1 MKKFCY
7 FLFTAAML
15 AFTAC
20 SSDDNNE
27 EKGPLPFTIAE
38 KDIQIEDAR
47 AIEITSG
54 NLDYTANVED
64 PSIVRVAYH
73 APYEDENY
81 GNLFLIP
88 RKMGKTVVTVTD
100 NVCKITITL
109 QVEVLEKKGG
119 RGALIEDSNHP
130 LLAEG
135 NMLVFCTYDTSK
147 QFFIKEPQG
156 DAYITRKEGRY
167 ILSDRE
173 EKKYISL
180 TYKND
185 SEEEVT
191 EVYDISKSD
200 PAAISSLATELR
212 WAYEPQTKMASPI
225 IYHYLRMDGCNNEF
239 NITAIAEYGAQ

>member
-1 MKKFCY
+1 MV
-7 FLFTAAML
+7 AML

-38 KDIQIEDAR
+38 KDIQIEDAC

-54 NLDYTANVED
+54 NLDYTAYVKD

-88 RKMGKTVVTVTD
+88 KKMGKTVVTVTD
-100 NVCKITITL
+100 NVCKTTISL
-109 QVEVLEKKGG
+109 QVEVLEKEGG
-119 RGALIEDSNHP
+119 RGALIKDSNHP

-135 NMLVFCTYDTSK
+135 NMLIFFAYDTSK
-147 QFFIKEPQG
+147 QFLIKEPQG
-156 DAYITRKEGRY
+156 DAYITRKEGKY
-167 ILSDRE
+167 TLSNRE

-212 WAYEPQTKMASPI
+212 WDYKPQTKMASPI
-225 IYHYLRMDGCNNEF
+225 IYHYLRMDGCNYEF
-239 NITAIAEYGAQ
+239 NITAIVEYGAQ